1 MKETENIKVG
11 IAQTIAIKG
20 NIEKNIEN
28 HLNFIESAIKKQ
40 IDLIIFPELSL
51 TGYEP
56 ELSKELAINL
66 SDKRLEIL
74 KQKSDENNIT
84 IIVGSPIRENE
95 NILIGAII
103 FSPNEITKVYT
114 KYYLHEGEEKYFTPK
129 ESNIQ
134 LNIKGEKI
142 NIAICA
148 DISNFEHP
156 KKASTENCS
165 LYLAS
170 VLVSKKGLEFDRNLL
185 AKYAKEFNLS
195 VMMSNFGGISGGY
208 DCAGFSSVWNNIGEL
223 KGEIDNNNEGLLIA
237 TKTNGNWKTVTI

>member
-1 MKETENIKVG
+1 MKEPENIKVG
-11 IAQTIAIKG
+11 IAQTIAEKG

-28 HLNFIESAIKKQ
+28 HLNFIENAIKNQ

-66 SDKRLEIL
+66 TDKRLKIL

-84 IIVGSPIRENE
+84 IIVGAPIKENK
-95 NILIGAII
+95 NVLIGAII
-103 FSPNEITKVYT
+103 FSPNEITRVYT
-114 KYYLHEGEEKYFTPK
+114 KHYLHEGEEKYFTSK
-129 ESNIQ
+129 EANIQ

-156 KKASTENCS
+156 KKAYTENCN

-185 AKYAKEFNLS
+185 AKYAKEYNLS
-195 VMMSNFGGISGGY
+195 IMMSNFGGISGGY
-208 DCAGFSSVWNNIGEL
+208 DCAGFSSVWNNTGELIGEI
-223 KGEIDNNNEGLLIA
+223 ENNNEGLLIA
-237 TKTNGNWKTVTI
+237 TKSNGDWKTETV